1 MNDSYFNTPVYE
13 GKYEPIF
20 RFAEFGDVSN
30 YWIALNYY
38 INRDVYQTEKHN
50 RGTHK
55 LDFDLKNIDGEK
67 IFGDI
72 PALHLGTLKNRKYVL
87 GGQSAEPVNDEG
99 DLLKVRETYVY
110 APSET
115 YKIRNS
121 DIVPVWG
128 LEDTDYATKIPIV
141 QGGNVFRT
149 NYFNHSIVHLAD
161 ASKIKTGDFVKL
173 EGKGLFYWQRTGYAM
188 PISVPIETDIA
199 FVVKKTKNYIEL
211 DHSLGFYTSP
221 NFYVYTDWIACYIK
235 DDQWFWNCL
244 NGGKLPTSYDYTLRP
259 TQVYVR
265 KAYSTRKFEKRRM
278 QTRETVSFSLT
289 EPDLSNVGIFIPQ
302 FETGQ
307 TFETIS
313 RQTTPNNKVWKS
325 MVEKGEWFIY
335 EQPEV
340 KFDNENGVYELRVR
354 ETPCI

>member
-1 MNDSYFNTPVYE
+1 MDSYFNKPVYE
-13 GKYEPIF
+13 GKYEQIF

-38 INRDVYQTEKHN
+38 INRDVYQTEKHD
-50 RGTHK
+50 RGHE

-128 LEDTDYATKIPIV
+128 LEDTDYATRIPIV

-149 NYFNHSIVHLAD
+149 NYNTS
-161 ASKIKTGDFVKL
+161 
-173 EGKGLFYWQRTGYAM
+173 GKSP
-188 PISVPIETDIA
+188 PI
-199 FVVKKTKNYIEL
+199 L
-211 DHSLGFYTSP
+211 SP
-221 NFYVYTDWIACYIK
+221 Y
-235 DDQWFWNCL
+235 
-244 NGGKLPTSYDYTLRP
+244 
-259 TQVYVR
+259 
-265 KAYSTRKFEKRRM
+265 
-278 QTRETVSFSLT
+278 
-289 EPDLSNVGIFIPQ
+289 
-302 FETGQ
+302 
-307 TFETIS
+307 
-313 RQTTPNNKVWKS
+313 
-325 MVEKGEWFIY
+325 
-335 EQPEV
+335 
-340 KFDNENGVYELRVR
+340 
-354 ETPCI
+354 